1 MKRILV
7 ILILTMLG
15 LLSCGS
21 PAGNKEKKNS
31 GEVQKKKLAINI
43 QGDPKSIDP
52 QLATEASGII
62 VDTLLFEGLTR
73 IDLEGNVAAAAAEKW
88 EISSDGLTWKFNL
101 RKDARWP
108 NGDPVTAHDFVFGW
122 LRALNPDTASEYAY
136 ELYYIVGAKEYNE
149 GKGKKEDVAV
159 KALDDYTLEFKIKQP
174 TPYLLSLFSFPTYF
188 PANEKF
194 VKEAGSEYMTSVQ
207 KSMGNGPYILK
218 SWTPDSGM
226 ILLRN
231 ENYWNKSNIH
241 ISEINA
247 KMISDPVA
255 VKNAFKNGEIDV
267 TDISGSLVG
276 EFAGSP
282 ELISYNKGSIRY
294 LKFNTKSK
302 LTSNRKIR
310 EALSLA
316 INREEIAENIVTGSF
331 TEAKGFVPEGYGKL
345 SDGTDFR
352 KANGDLYEKYNEE
365 KARKLFEEGMKELG
379 NPKPEITLQI
389 FEALGNKDIAEYVQE
404 KWKKVLGLET
414 EVITNTAK
422 IYFQNEE
429 QGNYDVMVAMWGP
442 DYLDPMTYMD
452 MWVTDG
458 GNNKTGWSN
467 SKYDL
472 LMEEVKASTDNDTRI
487 KKMMEAEKILG
498 EEFPIAVIAN
508 NVKNVLVS
516 SRVKDM
522 NLMKI
527 AAGND
532 YYYIDLR

>member
-1 MKRILV
+1 M
-7 ILILTMLG
+7 TW
-15 LLSCGS
+15 
-21 PAGNKEKKNS
+21 KE
-31 GEVQKKKLAINI
+31 I
-43 QGDPKSIDP
+43 
-52 QLATEASGII
+52 
-62 VDTLLFEGLTR
+62 
-73 IDLEGNVAAAAAEKW
+73 VAAAAAEKW

-226 ILLRN
+226 VLSRS

-241 ISEINA
+241 INEIDA

-255 VKNAFKNGEIDV
+255 VKNAFKNKEIDV

-302 LTSNRKIR
+302 LASNRKIR

-404 KWKKVLGLET
+404 KWQKVLGLET